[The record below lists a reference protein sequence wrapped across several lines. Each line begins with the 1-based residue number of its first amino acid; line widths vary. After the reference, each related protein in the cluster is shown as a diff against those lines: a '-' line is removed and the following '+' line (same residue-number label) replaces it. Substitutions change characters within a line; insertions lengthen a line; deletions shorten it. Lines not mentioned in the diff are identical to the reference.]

1 MTTTTATLGAEL
13 QAQLRGTLLTPGQ
26 PGYDES
32 RTIWNGMIDRRPALV
47 ARCVGVG
54 DIVACVNFARAQRLP
69 LSVKGGGHNIAGL
82 AVRDGGLMID
92 LSPMRGVF
100 VDPVARVARAQ
111 GGCLLGDLDRE
122 AQLHGLAAVLG
133 FVSNT
138 GIAGL
143 TLGGGFGYLS
153 RRGGWASDNLI
164 SVEVVTAD
172 GQIVCASER
181 EHADLFWGVRGGGS
195 NFGVVASFEYRL
207 HPVGPEIYGGAI
219 AWRAEESDAVFDAYL
234 QLICDAPPELSVV
247 PVMRNAPPAPWIDK
261 DVHGKPILALFVCH
275 SGSVADGERLMAPV
289 KKIGSPVGDVVQR
302 RTYVSQQKILDATQP
317 NGRRYYWKSEY
328 LSGITMAAFAK
339 QREHASRVVSPH
351 SGILIFPI
359 DGALNRL
366 APEHSAVGNRD
377 AKAVFNITG
386 SWERAKDDAANI
398 EWARAAWRD
407 IKPLSTGGTYV
418 NFLTEEEGDDR
429 TRAAYGS
436 NYARLQDVKRAWDP
450 ENLFSA
456 NKNITPR

>member
-1 MTTTTATLGAEL
+1 VTTTTAAMGAEL
-13 QAQLRGTLLTPGQ
+13 QVQLRGTLLTPGQ

-54 DIVACVNFARAQRLP
+54 DIVACVNFARAQNLP

-100 VDPVARVARAQ
+100 VDQVARVARAQ

-153 RRGGWASDNLI
+153 RRSGWASDNLI

-234 QLICDAPPELSVV
+234 RFIRDAPSELSVV
-247 PVMRNAPPAPWIDK
+247 PVMRNAPPAPWINQE
-261 DVHGKPILALFVCH
+261 VHGKPILALFVCH

-328 LSGITMAAFAK
+328 LPGITMAAFAR
-339 QREHASRVVSPH
+339 QREHASRVASPH

-386 SWERAKDDAANI
+386 SWERAEDDAANI

-450 ENLFSA
+450 GNLFSA
-456 NKNITPR
+456 NKNIAPR